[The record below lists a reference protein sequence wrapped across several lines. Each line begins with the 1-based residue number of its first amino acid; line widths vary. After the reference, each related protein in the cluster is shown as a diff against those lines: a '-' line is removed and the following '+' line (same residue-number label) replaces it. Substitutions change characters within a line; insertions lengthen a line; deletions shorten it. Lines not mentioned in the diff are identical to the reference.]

1 MKKHFNIKLS
11 DLVKNHK
18 DFLFLTAILLL
29 MSLILYRGYIFGGR
43 LFLFVDFGSDS
54 VRVSFPTYYYFL
66 DWLKG
71 GMPLWSD
78 QMGIGTSVLS
88 HADIVFDPFT
98 YILFLFGKTN
108 IINMFVYMVIA
119 KIIFSGIFFW
129 IFLDKYKLSSYA
141 KIIGGITYA
150 FCGYMIVNGQNYVFG
165 TIYVY
170 LPLIILGFEIWFQNK
185 KSWLLILMFTLTA
198 LYFFYYFYMTAI
210 FFGVYAIFRYLMI
223 YKFRL
228 KRFLNYLLSLVGYG
242 LLSLG
247 LSAFIWL
254 PYAALT
260 SNNLRIG
267 SSFPTFATM
276 FLPDIKIIMT
286 ALGRLFGYD
295 TLGSPTTG
303 YIGYQHDYF
312 ALAIYSGV
320 LTIVL
325 LPQIFSDKNKRKK
338 NAHSIFFLALLAFLF
353 IPFFSFVFNGF
364 SDFTF
369 RWTYVLHFSLSLF
382 LAIAVDTVFQKRK
395 LNYYSLFLTVVS
407 LLAISFALL
416 HYLSTEGLPL
426 SKSIEAFKMD
436 YFLIIIYTLLTI
448 LFFRLRYKNVI
459 KGIILTLVCIE
470 LIIFPANFINE
481 RLTTTP
487 DPVKNNLGYFDST
500 IKVVKYLKK
509 YDSDIYRIEKS
520 YDSVV
525 SENGTPSDNEAMVQ
539 GYRGLRSYSGNNQPN
554 YILFLQDAGIWV
566 KYPNFSPP
574 ADAKPQDLNYA
585 DTHYINGVGDRYLLQ
600 SFLGVKYFLVKN
612 SVPVPSYYQYLTK
625 IDDITVYQNKNYL
638 PLGFTLDSY
647 ITKEEFMKLDNLGK
661 DIALVSFV
669 VIDNPNDLSGI
680 LPRGNNKTII
690 NSMSETDIE
699 NLINERR
706 NIYFKITSYK
716 SDHIQGEIFVEQNKV
731 LVLTIPYDQ
740 GWTVS
745 VDNDRISPIKVDN
758 GLIGIKLTRGTHVI
772 ELKYFPPE
780 MMGGIFISISA
791 IILHYFLFFVRKQN
805 SKDNNSNK
813 DGLEVILY

>member
-1 MKKHFNIKLS
+1 MNKLFNNKFS
-11 DLVKNHK
+11 ALVKKHK
-18 DFLFLTAILLL
+18 DFLLLTAILLF
-29 MSLILYRGYIFGGR
+29 MSLILYREYIFGGR
-43 LFLFVDFGSDS
+43 LFLFEDFGSDS
-54 VRVSFPTYYYFL
+54 VRVSLPTYYYFH

-98 YILFLFGKTN
+98 YVLFLFGKNN
-108 IINMFVYMVIA
+108 IIYMFVYMVIA
-119 KIIFSGIFFW
+119 KIILSGIFFW
-129 IFLDKYKLSSYA
+129 IILDKYKLSSYA

-150 FCGYMIVNGQNYVFG
+150 FGGYMIVTGQNYVFG

-170 LPLIILGFEIWFQNK
+170 LPLIILGFEIWFQKK

-223 YKFRL
+223 NKFRL
-228 KRFLNYLLSLVGYG
+228 KQFLNYLLSLAGYG

-254 PYAALT
+254 PFATLT
-260 SNNLRIG
+260 SKNLRIG

-295 TLGSPTTG
+295 TLGSPSSYLG
-303 YIGYQHDYF
+303 YKHDYF
-312 ALAIYSGV
+312 ALALYSGV
-320 LTIVL
+320 VTIVL

-338 NAHSIFFLALLAFLF
+338 IAYSISFLALLAFLF

-395 LNYYSLFLTVVS
+395 LNYNSLFLTVVS
-407 LLAISFALL
+407 LLAISFAVLL
-416 HYLSTEGLPL
+416 YLSTVGLPL
-426 SKSIEAFKMD
+426 SNSIEAFKID
-436 YFLIIIYTLLTI
+436 YLLIIIYTSLTI
-448 LFFRLRYKNVI
+448 LFFHLRYKNVI
-459 KGIILTLVCIE
+459 KVVILTLVCIE
-470 LIIFPANFINE
+470 LVILPAHFINE

-487 DPVKNNLGYFDST
+487 DPVKNKLGFFDST
-500 IKVVKYLKK
+500 IEVVKYLKK
-509 YDSDIYRIEKS
+509 YDSDIYRIDKS

-525 SENGTPSDNEAMVQ
+525 SEYGWTPSDNDAMVQ
-539 GYRGLRSYSGNNQPN
+539 GYRGLKSYNGNNQPN

-566 KYPNFSPP
+566 KYPNFIPP
-574 ADAKPQDLNYA
+574 VDAKPQDLNYA

-647 ITKEEFMKLDNLGK
+647 ISKDEFMKLDNFGK

-669 VIDNPNDLSGI
+669 VLENPNDLSD
-680 LPRGNNKTII
+680 LLREGNINTISS
-690 NSMSETDIE
+690 SMSETDIE
-699 NLINERR
+699 NLIIERR
-706 NIYFKITSYK
+706 INNFKITSYK
-716 SDHIQGEIFVEQNKV
+716 SDHIHGEIFVEQNKV

-745 VDNDRISPIKVDN
+745 VDNVIVAPIKVDN
-758 GLIGIKLTRGTHVI
+758 GLIGIRLTRGAHVI
-772 ELKYFPPE
+772 ELKYFPPK
-780 MMGGIFISISA
+780 MIGGIFISIFT